1 MEKTLALFHEHG
13 TRKIYIT
20 MYSEVF
26 HWAIKTQREYNFVI
40 FRSCQLKIIFQS
52 IMWLLLIGQIDQAD
66 KWQSGQKWT
75 ERPATTIC
83 HYHKNICVNKN
94 IHGWWKTM
102 QHLYGTKNF
111 QVNCYNCYL
120 GGNLAETDH
129 NHNHL
134 YICYTACNVAKKRNI
149 VQI

>member
-26 HWAIKTQREYNFVI
+26 HWAIKTQQEYNFVI
-40 FRSCQLKIIFQS
+40 FQSCQLKIIFQS

-102 QHLYGTKNF
+102 QHLYGS
-111 QVNCYNCYL
+111 
-120 GGNLAETDH
+120 
-129 NHNHL
+129 
-134 YICYTACNVAKKRNI
+134 KKRPGKLLQLLPGGKFGWNRPQSQSLI
-149 VQI
+149 HLLHST